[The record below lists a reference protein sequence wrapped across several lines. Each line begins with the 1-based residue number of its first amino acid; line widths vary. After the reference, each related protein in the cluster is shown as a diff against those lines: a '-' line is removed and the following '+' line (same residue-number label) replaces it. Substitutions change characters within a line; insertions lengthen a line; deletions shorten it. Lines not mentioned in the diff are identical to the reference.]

1 MKMRLRNLAAAAILA
16 ASFSGTA
23 SAAEEWASS
32 NVKFVYPLSNGG
44 FVIGLVDSPAG
55 CTNANN
61 PKYLYVAVGSNGV
74 TQDGAKMLLSVAL
87 TGFAAGKRL
96 SVNFENSTPNC
107 YVNRLLV
114 TD

>member
-44 FVIGLVDSPAG
+44 FVIGLVDSPAS

-74 TQDGAKMLLSVAL
+74 TQDGAKMMLGVAL
-87 TGFAAGKRL
+87 TGFAAGKRV
-96 SVNFENSTPNC
+96 SVNF
-107 YVNRLLV
+107 
-114 TD
+114 D

>member
-1 MKMRLRNLAAAAILA
+1 MKLKMRSLLMAAAAA
-16 ASFSGTA
+16 ASISIPA

-44 FVIGLVDSPAG
+44 FVIAFVDSPAG

-74 TQDGAKMLLSVAL
+74 TQDGAKMMLGVAL
-87 TGFAAGKRL
+87 TGFAAGKRV
-96 SVNFENSTPNC
+96 SAAFDNSTPNC

>member
-1 MKMRLRNLAAAAILA
+1 LRLRNLVAAATLA
-16 ASFSGTA
+16 ASFHGTA
-23 SAAEEWASS
+23 SAAEEWATG
-32 NVKFVYPLSNGG
+32 NLKFVYPVSNGG
-44 FVIGLVDSPAG
+44 FVIGFVDSPAG

-74 TQDGAKMLLSVAL
+74 TQDGAKMMLGVAL
-87 TGFAAGKRL
+87 TGFAAGKRV
-96 SVNFENSTPNC
+96 SAAFDNSTPNC